1 VLYWSENLIIGVFT
15 ILKMIAVAPV
25 GGWFASAFFLVHYGG
40 FCAVHG
46 MFVLMLALGEDMGGG
61 LLDGESWPLFL
72 VFVQLLVGVV
82 ARVLEI
88 APPHWLLVF
97 AALGVSHGLSLL
109 ANFFYGGEY
118 RQTTTKSLMAAPYKR
133 IVILHVAIIVGAF
146 GVAAVDSPLPLLV
159 LLVAMKL
166 VLDVWLHL
174 REHRLVAGEAL
185 PDLEL
190 LQLRRQ
196 PVLIGIRHR
205 HDFGFRHAE
214 PHGVET
220 VSVIAPSGVAD
231 DGDARL
237 GSGARSAGAQGE
249 TGGGSGEE
257 VAAVHDAVWQSGEK
271 SRTEHPMPMHQ
282 EEMRITREMPEPP

>member
-1 VLYWSENLIIGVFT
+1 MSLVVDDRDTPLISTTMRRTVSLAALVVVNLMPLIGVLLWNWDVGALVVLYWSENLIIGVFT

-174 REHRLVAGEAL
+174 REHR
-185 PDLEL
+185 
-190 LQLRRQ
+190 
-196 PVLIGIRHR
+196 
-205 HDFGFRHAE
+205 
-214 PHGVET
+214 T
-220 VSVIAPSGVAD
+220 S
-231 DGDARL
+231 DG
-237 GSGARSAGAQGE
+237 
-249 TGGGSGEE
+249 
-257 VAAVHDAVWQSGEK
+257 
-271 SRTEHPMPMHQ
+271 
-282 EEMRITREMPEPP
+282 